1 MIDHE
6 AFGELSP
13 TTLADVVGGDGVMG
27 IGIRP
32 LWPGMPRVVGPA
44 FPVRCC
50 SRGQPNAP
58 CCHLPSR
65 AGVGHCCRG
74 RRRGLR
80 GGGRQRVRS
89 CSAAWDRRLCR
100 RWRDSYLAEIRAIGF
115 PVFARGVIPIPGAK
129 NVVGVFGV
137 PVNCGGVEVA
147 LGDIVVA
154 DEEGIVAVPGPRS
167 EEILQKARALAAG
180 DAASTLESWEAA
192 HHARI
197 DQALRDQGF
206 AG

>member
-1 MIDHE
+1 
-6 AFGELSP
+6 
-13 TTLADVVGGDGVMG
+13 
-27 IGIRP
+27 
-32 LWPGMPRVVGPA
+32 
-44 FPVRCC
+44 
-50 SRGQPNAP
+50 
-58 CCHLPSR
+58 
-65 AGVGHCCRG
+65 
-74 RRRGLR
+74 
-80 GGGRQRVRS
+80 
-89 CSAAWDRRLCR
+89 
-100 RWRDSYLAEIRAIGF
+100 
-115 PVFARGVIPIPGAK
+115 VIPIPGAK